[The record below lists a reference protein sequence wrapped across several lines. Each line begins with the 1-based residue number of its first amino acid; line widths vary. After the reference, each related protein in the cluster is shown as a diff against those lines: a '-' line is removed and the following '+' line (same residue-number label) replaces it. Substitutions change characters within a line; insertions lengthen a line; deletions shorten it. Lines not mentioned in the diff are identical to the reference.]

1 MAFGFLRALIFIA
14 MGIYILTAKLNNG
27 VSQSTQYV
35 LGAILV
41 VYGIFRGYK
50 TWEKNRNA

>member
-35 LGAILV
+35 LGAILM